1 MCSAAGPI
9 NSFPAKGAPL
19 PNPDRR
25 HRAARGAAAVG
36 GGGGG
41 PVQYHPA
48 LQLPPLQHPPT
59 LPLQHEFSEDAA
71 SGVALGQR
79 GQSVY

>member
-1 MCSAAGPI
+1 MFSAAGPI
-9 NSFPAKGAPL
+9 SSFPAKGAPL

-25 HRAARGAAAVG
+25 HRAARGAAAM

-59 LPLQHEFSEDAA
+59 LPPQHEFSEDASA
-71 SGVALGQR
+71 GVPLG
-79 GQSVY
+79 